1 MRCWIGMAMAAI
13 LFAGSAG
20 TARSFDLPTLQ
31 GVTGAVTDDESR
43 LGRTFLR
50 KLRADTPVL
59 QDPVLQDY
67 LENLGYRIAFG
78 SGLSV
83 PDLQVILIPDRE
95 INAFAVPGGVMG
107 VNTGLFLYAESESEL
122 AAVIAHEIAHITQR
136 HYDRSR
142 EAQKNATWLYLGALL
157 TSIAVAS
164 HSSGDGGLAIGATA
178 QAAMIQQQLAYS
190 RQQESEADRI
200 GMQTLI
206 QAGFDPNAMTVFF
219 SRMDKEMHQVGAMP
233 EFLMTHPITRDR
245 IAESALRARNLP
257 VPAHTDTLEYR
268 LARVR
273 ALSLMNPVS
282 TDLLNAYRK
291 QAADAPE
298 DPVSHLALLLAC
310 IRARQFAEARVE
322 YGVLHRIAPDLL
334 EVAIAGADIEL
345 ADRRPDT
352 ALTLLRNALLTSP
365 DSMPLRLYAANA
377 ATLAGKPELAVNWL
391 DTLTRERPEDPAV
404 WQLMTEARLQLKD
417 PVNVLRSRAEWRFL
431 DGQGDQAVRD
441 LEEAARQSRDNYPV
455 LARINARLEQMRQRV
470 REDKDTH

>member
-1 MRCWIGMAMAAI
+1 MAIAAV
-13 LFAGSAG
+13 LFLGGTG
-20 TARSFDLPTLQ
+20 TARSFELPTLQ
-31 GVTGAVTDDESR
+31 GVTGATTDDESR

-59 QDPVLQDY
+59 QDPILQYY

-78 SGLSV
+78 SGLTV
-83 PDLQVILIPDRE
+83 PALQVVLIPDRE

-136 HYDRSR
+136 HFDRSQ
-142 EAQKNATWLYLGALL
+142 EAQKNTTWLYLGALL
-157 TSIAVAS
+157 ASIAVAS

-206 QAGFDPNAMTVFF
+206 QAGFDPNAMSVFF
-219 SRMDKEMHQVGAMP
+219 GRMEKEMRQVGAAP

-257 VPAHTDTLEYR
+257 VPAHPDTLEYR

-273 ALSLMNPVS
+273 ALSLINPV
-282 TDLLNAYRK
+282 TEDLLSAYRK
-291 QAADAPE
+291 QAADSPD
-298 DPVSHLALLLAC
+298 DPASHLALLLAC
-310 IRARQFAEARVE
+310 IRARQFPEARSE
-322 YGVLHRIAPDLL
+322 YRVLQRIAPDRV
-334 EVAIAGADIEL
+334 ETAIAGADIEL

-365 DSMPLRLYAANA
+365 DNTPLRLYAANA
-377 ATLAGKPELAVNWL
+377 ATLAGKPEQAVDWL
-391 DTLTRERPEDPAV
+391 DALARERPEDPAV

-417 PVNVLRSRAEWRFL
+417 PVNVLRSRAELHFL
-431 DGQGDQAVRD
+431 VGKGDQALRD

-455 LARINARLEQMRQRV
+455 LARIDARLEQMRQLV
-470 REDKDTH
+470 REDKETH